1 MAEYQIELT
10 GLTGFGYHGV
20 LEAERENGQDFSVDV
35 TLLVDSPKV
44 NDDLNNTVNYAEV
57 AKLVHQFITG
67 KPVDL
72 IETLADQIAD
82 KIFTLPLVKAV
93 EVTVNKPNAPIDLP
107 FENVSVTV
115 YRGE

>member
-20 LEAERENGQDFSVDV
+20 LESERENGQEFSVDV
-35 TLLVDSPKV
+35 TLLVESPQV
-44 NDDLNNTVNYAEV
+44 NDDLSNTVNYAEV
-57 AKLVHQFITG
+57 AKVVHQFITG

-72 IETLADQIAD
+72 IETLADNIAD
-82 KIFTLPLVKAV
+82 QLAKIPLVKAV
-93 EVTVNKPNAPIDLP
+93 EVTVNKPNAPIELQ

-115 YRGE
+115 YRGA

>member
-20 LEAERENGQDFSVDV
+20 LESERENGQDFSVDV
-35 TLLVDSPKV
+35 TLLVESPVV
-44 NDDLNNTVNYAEV
+44 NDELNNTVNYADV

-72 IETLADQIAD
+72 IETLADNIAD
-82 KIFTLPLVKAV
+82 KVFELPLVKFV

-115 YRGE
+115 FRGT